1 MGAVADYPC
10 SMLTLPE
17 TDLVVHELCLGG
29 NVFGWGA
36 DESASRAVLEAY
48 KGHGGN
54 FIDTADVYSEWKPG
68 NQGGESETII
78 GNWLQG
84 QDRSKF
90 VIATKVAK
98 LSTRP
103 GLRPENI
110 IAACIDSLRRLQS
123 DYIDLY
129 YSHHDD
135 QEVPI
140 AETLGA
146 YQQLINE
153 GKVRYIAASQHTAPR
168 LQEALDIAV
177 REGLPSYVALQD
189 HYNLM
194 ERNPFESEQAEVV
207 SRNGISALPFYSL
220 ARGFLTGKYRNGAT
234 VDSIRAGSVTDYQND
249 KGWAVVDALVD
260 IAQAHRSTPS
270 AIALAWLRANPAVST
285 PIASA
290 RTVEQLNEIIEVI
303 NLSDVEVKILNRA
316 SA

>member
-1 MGAVADYPC
+1 
-10 SMLTLPE
+10 LPE

-36 DESASRAVLEAY
+36 DESGSRAVLDAY

-54 FIDTADVYSEWKPG
+54 FIDTADVYSEWKEG
-68 NQGGESETII
+68 NQGGESEAII
-78 GNWLQG
+78 GHWLQG

-110 IAACIDSLRRLQS
+110 IAACNDSLKRLQT

-135 QEVPI
+135 KDVPI

-146 YQQLINE
+146 YQQLIIE
-153 GKVRYIAASQHTAPR
+153 GKVRYIAASQHTGAR
-168 LQEALDIAV
+168 LQEALDIAE
-177 REGLPSYVALQD
+177 REGLPKYVALQD

-194 ERNPFESEQAEVV
+194 ERNPFESEQSDVV
-207 SRNGISALPFYSL
+207 LNNSISALPFYAL
-220 ARGFLTGKYRNGAT
+220 ARGFLTGKYRKGVT
-234 VDSIRAGSVTDYQND
+234 VDSIRAGGVTDYQTD
-249 KGWAVVDALVD
+249 RGWAVVDALTE
-260 IAQAHRSTPS
+260 IARAHNSTPS
-270 AIALAWLRANPAVST
+270 AIALGWLRANPAVST

-290 RTVEQLNEIIEVI
+290 RTVEQLTEIIEVVH
-303 NLSDVEVKILNRA
+303 LSDIEVNILNRA